1 MYILYLYNMI
11 HGVKVWQIVALVAIA
26 VVLVLVF

>member
-1 MYILYLYNMI
+1 MI
-11 HGVKVWQIVALVAIA
+11 HGVKVWQIVALVAVA